1 MTPMPYMC
9 AGVGYDLDEALLEDA
24 RRVAAAD
31 PSSAGQLQFLAQ
43 DLFTVDLSTPHVIFL
58 YLLPEVLQVCHRLFI
73 ICLMPSCPETC

>member
-1 MTPMPYMC
+1 MC